1 MKTKTKVLLGASAA
15 AVVGIALATPIVNLA
30 SPILSSGSNDQAF
43 NINGFYPVEGGYYKI
58 GLTTNRPSSIE
69 TQVASYS
76 AGGENGWHSHAGLV
90 AVTLVSGTIDWYDAN
105 CNKTSYTAGQSWLEG
120 SQIHSFKNASPSTV
134 LLTATFIVSKGAPLR
149 IDQPAPPCAAE
160 LGLN

>member
-58 GLTTNRPSSIE
+58 GLR
-69 TQVASYS
+69 ASKRRS
-76 AGGENGWHSHAGLV
+76 PLTVPAAR
-90 AVTLVSGTIDWYDAN
+90 
-105 CNKTSYTAGQSWLEG
+105 TAGTRTR
-120 SQIHSFKNASPSTV
+120 ASS
-134 LLTATFIVSKGAPLR
+134 R
-149 IDQPAPPCAAE
+149 
-160 LGLN
+160 

>member
-1 MKTKTKVLLGASAA
+1 MKTKTKVLLGTAAA

-43 NINGFYPVEGGYYKI
+43 NINGFYQVEGGYYKI
-58 GLTTNRPSSIE
+58 ALTTNRPSSIE

-105 CNKTSYTAGQSWLEG
+105 CNKTTYTAGQIVAGGQSDSLLQECESEHRASDRDVHRVEG
-120 SQIHSFKNASPSTV
+120 RPPSH
-134 LLTATFIVSKGAPLR
+134 
-149 IDQPAPPCAAE
+149 
-160 LGLN
+160 